1 MVSDMY
7 SSLAMIVLRLALIRA
22 TQHSFERSIFHGKYL
37 NNRPWLSE
45 CKSNSKS
52 LAVSVRF
59 SSSSKLVNKML
70 AHFILTLALAAIAVA
85 APLSTRQSCA
95 SGFYN
100 IVARGSNE
108 APGEGKPGEVA
119 DLIEQMVPGSY
130 SVAVDY
136 PATIIDD
143 SGSYPE
149 SVTDGIND
157 TEDKIKSYVATCGS
171 GSRIVLVGY
180 SQGGNVM
187 TDVLAGGVLKPDP
200 VAEQYRNNSMCSIDF

>member
-1 MVSDMY
+1 MQSVF
-7 SSLAMIVLRLALIRA
+7 AL
-22 TQHSFERSIFHGKYL
+22 G
-37 NNRPWLSE
+37 
-45 CKSNSKS
+45 
-52 LAVSVRF
+52 
-59 SSSSKLVNKML
+59 
-70 AHFILTLALAAIAVA
+70 LAALTAA
-85 APLSTRQSCA
+85 APVSTRQSCA
-95 SGFYN
+95 SGFYI

-108 APGEGKPGEVA
+108 APGEGKPGQVA

-143 SGSYPE
+143 DGSYPE

-157 TEDKIKSYVATCGS
+157 TEDKIKSYVAACGS

-200 VAEQYRNNSMCSIDF
+200 IGEQYRQNSKYHRLY

>member
-1 MVSDMY
+1 
-7 SSLAMIVLRLALIRA
+7 
-22 TQHSFERSIFHGKYL
+22 
-37 NNRPWLSE
+37 
-45 CKSNSKS
+45 
-52 LAVSVRF
+52 
-59 SSSSKLVNKML
+59 ML
-70 AHFILTLALAAIAVA
+70 AQAILFLGLAATAIA
-85 APLSTRQSCA
+85 APLETRQSCA
-95 SGFYN
+95 SGFYI

-108 APGEGKPGEVA
+108 APGEGKPGQVA

-143 SGSYPE
+143 SGSYPA

-187 TDVLAGGVLKPDP
+187 TDVLAGGVFKPDP
-200 VAEQYRNNSMCSIDF
+200 VGPKYRENSSSILTCLMTPKLTLSPSRRRRGLRRPQLHGRPIFRPRNIHRGRHLRSQREW